1 MGFITFLKQL
11 WYGKPKPVPEIKR
24 LTPLEELEELLL
36 TTLALGDIA
45 YHRHPTL
52 QLFSTFSHSDIRSL
66 YQETLHIFSK
76 LRRNQSVR
84 LFDFNKHDRSVQVLD
99 YFTLDH
105 DKGIYFNPN
114 KTVAVSVEM
123 LYDLLDMIGD
133 DATIRRQYEF
143 KLRPLLNEWIRVL
156 KIVNE
161 LQE

>member
-36 TTLALGDIA
+36 TTLALGEVD

-66 YQETLHIFSK
+66 YQTTLLIFSK
-76 LRRNQSVR
+76 LRSNQSVR
-84 LFDFNKHDRSVQVLD
+84 LFDFNKYNRSVQVMD

-105 DKGIYFNPN
+105 DKGVYFNPN
-114 KTVAVSVEM
+114 KTISVSVEM

-143 KLRPLLNEWIRVL
+143 KVRPLLNEWIRVL